1 MFIVGA
7 VAGGAVIGAIAHD
20 DHSDYGDHY
29 NYSEY
34 NDASLREEIRR
45 NEASLEEHQKLA
57 ARLER
62 EFKQGLLN
70 EVQNLKDNQDTG
82 ELVKNN
88 PRIASLDDF
97 KSLSEESRLLLK
109 DRLDRKIA
117 EDKKH
122 LQDIDLAIQ
131 RINAMTLGKN
141 KKED

>member
-1 MFIVGA
+1 M
-7 VAGGAVIGAIAHD
+7 
-20 DHSDYGDHY
+20 
-29 NYSEY
+29 
-34 NDASLREEIRR
+34 
-45 NEASLEEHQKLA
+45 
-57 ARLER
+57 ER